1 MVSILTE
8 YKLFD
13 EDSCTVF
20 EDGDIVTIE
29 TYDDTYKE
37 VSIVGAYLDS
47 IIIETDD
54 YEEIEINVSDIVEIE
69 LC

>member
-47 IIIETDD
+47 IVIETDD
-54 YEEIEINVSDIVEIE
+54 YEEIEINVSDIIGIE
-69 LC
+69 TC

>member
-1 MVSILTE
+1 MVSVLTE

-29 TYDDTYKE
+29 TYNDTYKE

-47 IIIETDD
+47 FVIETDG
-54 YEEIEINVSDIVEIE
+54 YEEIEINISDIIGIE
-69 LC
+69 AC